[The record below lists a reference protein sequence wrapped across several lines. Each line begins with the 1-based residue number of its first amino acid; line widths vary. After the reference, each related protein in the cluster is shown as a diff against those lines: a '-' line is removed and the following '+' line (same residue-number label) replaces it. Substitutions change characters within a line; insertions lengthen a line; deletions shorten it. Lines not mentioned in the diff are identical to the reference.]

1 MARARNGR
9 FGKAIDERVDVGAV
23 LRKGAHDKRLY
34 TSELTQ
40 TALDGAGAH
49 LLAIWPELTV
59 EALGVSDSIYR
70 HCPRPSVRCTTRCP
84 LSWTSP
90 VRTSTSSWCSA
101 PVAVVQSL
109 HLEEDCLHPGREFD
123 LQIYHYPTS
132 RGITSVRGSCLR
144 ALLTTWEVRLRTAE
158 LRIGVCCVSRRPL
171 LVSTPFRDDL
181 LRQGHKEQV
190 LEFLCCLPIHPLGPT
205 DYCGLKGTVLY
216 SPPPIKRS
224 AGEFRLP
231 ICRQ

>member
-70 HCPRPSVRCTTRCP
+70 HCPRPSVRCTTTRCP

-90 VRTSTSSWCSA
+90 VRTSTSPWCSA

-109 HLEEDCLHPGREFD
+109 HLKEDCLRPGREFD

-171 LVSTPFRDDL
+171 LVSTPFCDDP

-190 LEFLCCLPIHPLGPT
+190 LELVLPAHPPT
-205 DYCGLKGTVLY
+205 WSNGLLRPERHCAVQST
-216 SPPPIKRS
+216 PHQ
-224 AGEFRLP
+224 AQ
-231 ICRQ
+231 CR